1 MIDAALFQKIFLF
14 QDIKPDEL
22 HRVLDRT
29 SLREFPAGTVII
41 QEGEPG
47 DSLFIMAA
55 GEVEITKQ
63 LTLVL
68 DEDTPKERVM
78 IRLKAENGVYF
89 GEMALLESETRSAT
103 VTALTDCSLLELH
116 QKDFLELIEQHPA
129 MGVKLLLRLAQI
141 LSRHLRKTNQDV
153 VKLTTALAISLGRL
167 GRRRQVP
174 MTIPCRGGT
183 WQCRAQIPRFSLG
196 QPQRP
201 APQILNSLTAYL
213 TP

>member
-1 MIDAALFQKIFLF
+1 MMDAALFQKIFLF
-14 QDIKPDEL
+14 QDIKADEL
-22 HRVLDRT
+22 HLVLDRT
-29 SLREFPAGTVII
+29 NRREFPAGTVII

-103 VTALTDCSLLELH
+103 VTALTDCALLELH
-116 QKDFLELIEQHPA
+116 QKDFLELIEEHPA
-129 MGVKLLLRLAQI
+129 MGIKLLLRLAQI

-153 VKLTTALAISLGRL
+153 VKLTTALAISLG
-167 GRRRQVP
+167 G
-174 MTIPCRGGT
+174 
-183 WQCRAQIPRFSLG
+183 
-196 QPQRP
+196 
-201 APQILNSLTAYL
+201 
-213 TP
+213 